1 MDAGAA
7 PRRSARLEEATLEPR
22 SPTVAPG
29 KSATCT
35 VDLDEHAR
43 GADNL
48 IGFPVYSENFEA
60 CLLAAKHGERMHI
73 GTATCSTKR
82 DLDGKNLDG
91 K

>member
-1 MDAGAA
+1 
-7 PRRSARLEEATLEPR
+7 
-22 SPTVAPG
+22 
-29 KSATCT
+29 

-91 K
+91 T

>member
-1 MDAGAA
+1 
-7 PRRSARLEEATLEPR
+7 
-22 SPTVAPG
+22 
-29 KSATCT
+29 

>member
-1 MDAGAA
+1 
-7 PRRSARLEEATLEPR
+7 
-22 SPTVAPG
+22 
-29 KSATCT
+29 

-60 CLLAAKHGERMHI
+60 VPAGRQASRTHAYLDGNTLDK
-73 GTATCSTKR
+73 KR